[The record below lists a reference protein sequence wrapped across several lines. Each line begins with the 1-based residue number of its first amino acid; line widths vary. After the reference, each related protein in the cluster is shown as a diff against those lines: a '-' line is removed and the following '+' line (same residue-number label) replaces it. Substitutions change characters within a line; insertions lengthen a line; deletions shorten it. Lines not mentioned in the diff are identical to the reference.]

1 MAPESL
7 RDRLYTTE
15 AIVLSR
21 LDYGEADRILTL
33 YTPTRGKLSAIAK
46 GARKPKSRAGPH
58 LDFLARCS
66 LHLARG
72 RDLDVVTAAE
82 TVEYHNG
89 LRANLDAFGNGCYL
103 AEIVRHLTQDRQ
115 ENRAVYDLLA
125 RSLTLLNDGVDPWPV
140 TRHFELAA
148 LSALGYHP
156 ELYTCLNCRQPVEAV
171 PNAISARQGGVLCPR
186 CRSVDP
192 GAMPISVNG
201 QKYLRTLDRAGLAAA
216 ARLRPSES
224 ERMEIEGV
232 LAHYLRTVAERDLAS
247 LTVLRS
253 LHLDPNKGGALVAT
267 SPPEA
272 TASD

>member
-46 GARKPKSRAGPH
+46 GARKPTSRSGPH

-72 RDLDVVTAAE
+72 RDLDVVTHAE
-82 TVEYHNG
+82 TVERHSG
-89 LRANLDAFGNGCYL
+89 LYADLDAFSYGSHM

-125 RSLTLLNDGVDPWPV
+125 RSLTLLNEGVDPWPV

-156 ELYTCLNCRQPVEAV
+156 ELYTCLNCRQTIEAA
-171 PNAISARQGGVLCPR
+171 PNAISARLGGILCAS

-232 LAHYLRTVAERDLAS
+232 LGQYLRTVAERDLAS

-253 LHLDPNKGGALVAT
+253 LQRGAEAGAETLA
-267 SPPEA
+267 SPVI
-272 TASD
+272 ASD